1 MCIVKEEEP
10 QQLTKVQDNLQQ
22 NHGCKIVMQEEQVP
36 DRAGKFKH
44 ISRRAVIAGEGSSR
58 LRVLSDLPPLSL
70 VDMLHATAGSFST

>member
-10 QQLTKVQDNLQQ
+10 QQVTKVHDNLQQ
-22 NHGCKIVMQEEQVP
+22 NRGSKIVMQEEQVP

-58 LRVLSDLPPLSL
+58 LGVLSDLPPLSF